1 MTAETSYRSR
11 MGEERQYMVLAL
23 ISSLGLH
30 LVFFGVWLSLGAFL
44 LAINRS
50 TLEEL
55 KSAQE
60 RARMAEE
67 DVPLMFVEVIPEQAT
82 AEPPKTA
89 EFYSTAHSQAANPD
103 AEVETGV
110 PKIDGP
116 QDKVMR
122 TVENLQ
128 PRVETLRPAPHTPPE
143 EPVEEPVPVG
153 QSTPEKASD
162 LAFVRPAPKN
172 EEAERK
178 RPTRLNQVRPQP
190 SLLAGQRMRQEGGVR
205 RRGQV
210 SLDAKATPFGAY
222 DAAIIAAIQQRWY
235 DILDEG
241 TSSTRTGKVGVEFRL
256 HYDGRITDLRV
267 VEQDVGELLTL
278 FCRRAISDPAPFAP
292 WGNEMRQ
299 MIGRDYRDVRF
310 TFYYM

>member
-1 MTAETSYRSR
+1 MIATPSIRLR
-11 MGEERQYMVLAL
+11 LNEERQYLVLGL

-30 LVFFGVWLSLGAFL
+30 LAFLGVWLSLGALL
-44 LAINRS
+44 LAVNRT

-55 KSAQE
+55 AAAQE
-60 RARMAEE
+60 RARQAE
-67 DVPLMFVEVIPEQAT
+67 DNTPLMFVEVLPDQAT
-82 AEPPKTA
+82 VEPPKTA
-89 EFYSTAHSQAANPD
+89 EFYSTANSQAANPD

-128 PRVETLRPAPHTPPE
+128 PRVETLQPTPQAPPE
-143 EPVEEPVPVG
+143 ELAAEPVPVG
-153 QSTPEKASD
+153 KSTPEKASD
-162 LAFVRPAPKN
+162 LAFVRPAPAN
-172 EEAERK
+172 EKAERK
-178 RPTRLNQVRPQP
+178 RPTRLSEVKTQP
-190 SLLAGQRMRQEGGVR
+190 TLLAGQRMRQDGGVR

-210 SLDAKATPFGAY
+210 SLDAKATPFGDY
-222 DAAIIAAIQQRWY
+222 DAAIIASIQQRWY

-241 TSSTRTGKVGVEFRL
+241 ASSTRSGKVGIEFRL

-278 FCRRAISDPAPFAP
+278 FCRRAISDPAPFARWP
-292 WGNEMRQ
+292 NEMRQ
-299 MIGRDYRDVRF
+299 MVGRDYRDVRF
-310 TFYYM
+310 TFYYL